1 MNRQICEVSAKNK
14 QEALTALEMLK
25 ERIQEIPH
33 TQSMETVHET
43 VVVTNEG
50 RA

>member
-1 MNRQICEVSAKNK
+1 MSRQICEVSAQNK
-14 QEALTALEMLK
+14 QEALLALDMLK
-25 ERIQEIPH
+25 EKIKEIPC
-33 TQSMETVHET
+33 TQSMEPVHET

>member
-1 MNRQICEVSAKNK
+1 MSRQICEISAMNK
-14 QEALTALEMLK
+14 QEALMALDMLK
-25 ERIQEIPH
+25 ERIKEIPH
-33 TQSMETVHET
+33 AQSMDPVHET

>member
-1 MNRQICEVSAKNK
+1 MSRQICEVSANNK
-14 QEALTALEMLK
+14 QEALMALDMLK
-25 ERIQEIPH
+25 KRIEEIPH
-33 TQSMETVHET
+33 TQSMEPIHET